1 MNVLAHVQRDQCYS
15 HLVRRAIA
23 AGKARLAVWLI
34 YRREREYLRAER
46 RVRAYIAQ
54 L

>member
-1 MNVLAHVQRDQCYS
+1 MNVTAHIERDQRYT

-23 AGKARLAVWLI
+23 GGKARLAVWLV
-34 YRREREYLRAER
+34 YRREREYIRGERAVQSYLRA
-46 RVRAYIAQ
+46 